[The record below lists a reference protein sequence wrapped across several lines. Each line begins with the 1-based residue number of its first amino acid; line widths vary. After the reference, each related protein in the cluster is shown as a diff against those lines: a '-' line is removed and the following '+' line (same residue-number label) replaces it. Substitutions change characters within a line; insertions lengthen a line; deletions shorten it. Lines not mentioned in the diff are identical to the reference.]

1 MSSDCQ
7 ITIWRPLQMD
17 DGAARENIKDP
28 RELLKATAALS
39 AKGGPKGQ
47 PGVPGLALGHDD
59 DLDEYDEL
67 GAAGPGL
74 RRTPTMLARMKKQAI
89 SANSFVHLGEFF
101 CSSRRI
107 ISIISA
113 NSFVHQALGGL
124 TPRSG
129 RASFGKGGGKGLF
142 LSKSAK
148 GSIVAAAM
156 LRTSKRADSGWQVI
170 SASSLIHLGE
180 FSH

>member
-1 MSSDCQ
+1 M
-7 ITIWRPLQMD
+7 IKIWRPLQMD
-17 DGAARENIKDP
+17 EGAARENIKDP

-89 SANSFVHLGEFF
+89 SANSVAHLGE
-101 CSSRRI
+101 
-107 ISIISA
+107 
-113 NSFVHQALGGL
+113 
-124 TPRSG
+124 
-129 RASFGKGGGKGLF
+129 
-142 LSKSAK
+142 
-148 GSIVAAAM
+148 
-156 LRTSKRADSGWQVI
+156 
-170 SASSLIHLGE
+170 LI
-180 FSH
+180 